1 MDQYEV
7 GQILYTTSKSS
18 FKIIPI
24 QVIEEVTRTTIKGTE
39 KTYMVCFPNENKT
52 VVDINKIKGEIF
64 KTTASVQEFLI
75 ENTRQAIQELVK
87 EAHIIESDAFGS
99 NLSKKDSKDNKV
111 IYEKNLVQQDSQS
124 DIIKVDLGNGQVGR
138 ISKNQIKS

>member
-24 QVIEEVTRTTIKGTE
+24 QVIEEVIRTTINGTE
-39 KTYMVCFPNENKT
+39 KTYMVCFPDEKKT
-52 VVDINKIKGEIF
+52 TVDIKKVKGEIF
-64 KTTASVQEFLI
+64 KTTDAVENFLL
-75 ENTRQAIQELVK
+75 ENTKTAIKELVK
-87 EAHIIESDAFGS
+87 EANLIKSKAFGQIKS
-99 NLSKKDSKDNKV
+99 INIKSDSKKES
-111 IYEKNLVQQDSQS
+111 VQQNSQG

-138 ISKNQIKS
+138 INKSQIKNPGE